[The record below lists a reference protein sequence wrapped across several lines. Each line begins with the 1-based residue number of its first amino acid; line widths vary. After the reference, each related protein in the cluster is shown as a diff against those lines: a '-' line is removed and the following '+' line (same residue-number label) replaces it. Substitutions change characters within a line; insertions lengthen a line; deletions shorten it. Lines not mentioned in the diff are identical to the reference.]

1 MKRRM
6 VRRIALTLAVL
17 SMSAFFAL
25 ADASVAVEA
34 DTDGIELEGN
44 GQVGYPDDGDLIL
57 DGDALFLDDGIEEG
71 LVLDGLLDPALCH
84 RTTGPADEQCV

>member
-6 VRRIALTLAVL
+6 VRRIALMLAVL

-25 ADASVAVEA
+25 ADAPVAVEA

-44 GQVGYPDDGDLIL
+44 GQV
-57 DGDALFLDDGIEEG
+57 
-71 LVLDGLLDPALCH
+71 
-84 RTTGPADEQCV
+84 